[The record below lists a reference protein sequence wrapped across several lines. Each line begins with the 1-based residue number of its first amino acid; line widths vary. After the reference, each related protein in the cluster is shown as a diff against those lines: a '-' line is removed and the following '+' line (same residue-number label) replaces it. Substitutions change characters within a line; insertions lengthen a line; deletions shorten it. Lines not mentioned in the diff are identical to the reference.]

1 MTPNGRVLRTIEAG
15 VARPLGASFSGNSRP
30 NADAHIE
37 SLYRACCYLVPFGRS
52 GNRGSKHSA
61 LRGLVYVCRGR
72 CGLCRADNCCCNC
85 DGAVIALSEQLSQP
99 IAHSG
104 KPLLFIRPGTSNSP
118 LQTCIDQFEI
128 KHGNRLRSA
137 RSAINE
143 HSCARAIAALVRSR
157 FRATQLDGNPESH
170 RLAGCLP
177 VLRLRLA

>member
-1 MTPNGRVLRTIEAG
+1 VASAGNGLPSPSPPA
-15 VARPLGASFSGNSRP
+15 
-30 NADAHIE
+30 
-37 SLYRACCYLVPFGRS
+37 
-52 GNRGSKHSA
+52 SKHSA

-128 KHGNRLRSA
+128 NTATGCAVLGPQLTNIVVLAPSPHSSGRDFAPCSSMGTLQLSTRCSSLAFTPSRSFA
-137 RSAINE
+137 VQFAAAVATSREAAGGI
-143 HSCARAIAALVRSR
+143 CFVRAKNGFDYVSWGTHCGR
-157 FRATQLDGNPESH
+157 
-170 RLAGCLP
+170 
-177 VLRLRLA
+177 